1 MAIVRF
7 TKQRQAVLEVVRAS
21 SEHPDAAHVFESVRR
36 VVPSISL
43 GTVYRSLDALVHEG
57 HLIQIQQPGMP
68 TRYDARLDDHAHFVC
83 DTCGEV
89 FDVVAQMPDLVSLA
103 VSSLPGFQV
112 REAKVAFHGVCQRC
126 KRSN

>member
-21 SEHPDAAHVFESVRR
+21 TEHPDASHVYDEVRR

-43 GTVYRSLDALVHEG
+43 GTVYRSLDALVKEG

-68 TRYDARLDDHAHFVC
+68 TRYDARLEDHAHFVC

-89 FDVVAQMPDLVSLA
+89 FDVMTELPDLTA
-103 VSSLPGFQV
+103 IAASSLSQFEIK
-112 REAKVAFHGVCQRC
+112 EARVEFHGTCRRC
-126 KRSN
+126 KHSN